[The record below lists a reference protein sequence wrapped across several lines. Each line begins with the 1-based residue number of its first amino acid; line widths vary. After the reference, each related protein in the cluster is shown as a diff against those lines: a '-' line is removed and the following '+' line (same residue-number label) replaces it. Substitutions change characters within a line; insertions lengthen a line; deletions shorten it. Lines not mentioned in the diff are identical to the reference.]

1 MAKKKTSK
9 PIAKKKDVKIVNK
22 VVNKSIKDKQAN
34 KQLKAKIKEDLK
46 TKKATKKA
54 DLEKESAELEQKLK
68 LEREKLE
75 KKRLG
80 AILSSAVARQYLIDL
95 AGENTLAII
104 KNFATSTSDEEL
116 SKNLKLKISDVRA
129 TLNKLHSQ
137 GLVNYLRQKDS
148 ETGWFSYSWT
158 LNSQKIEE
166 WLNTKLKE
174 KRATL
179 DLNGENYFC
188 SSCGLE
194 SLVSFEHASNCGFK
208 CNKCEKDLEF
218 LEEMTRL
225 EELNGIKL

>member
-1 MAKKKTSK
+1 MAKKKASK
-9 PIAKKKDVKIVNK
+9 HIAKKKNVKIVKKK
-22 VVNKSIKDKQAN
+22 VKKQVKDRK
-34 KQLKAKIKEDLK
+34 LKVKIKIVPK
-46 TKKATKKA
+46 VKKAVKK
-54 DLEKESAELEQKLK
+54 AELEKINQAIEQKLRLERIK
-68 LEREKLE
+68 LEQ
-75 KKRLG
+75 KRLNT
-80 AILSSAVARQYLIDL
+80 ILSSAVARQYLIDL

-104 KNFATSTSDEEL
+104 KNFAASTSDEEL

-158 LNSQKIEE
+158 LNSQKIED

-188 SSCGLE
+188 SNCGLE
-194 SLVSFEHASNCGFK
+194 SLVSFEHASNCRFK
-208 CNKCEKDLEF
+208 CNKCERDLQF
-218 LEEMTRL
+218 LEEITRL